1 MFEPFFSR
9 FAVSP
14 SGEPGEAAWV
24 DDRLGSVVGYDEL
37 MAVAAGSSFDNG
49 IYRLHSR
56 ESAATG
62 QAAAVAAFPSL
73 EGRGAVFAYDW
84 LGRQFALD
92 FARLSGDQP
101 MVLMLEPGTG
111 EALEVPATFV
121 DFHDTELT
129 EFADSALA
137 SEFFATWSAAHADEV
152 PLAHSDCVGYL
163 VPLFLGGEDAVE
175 NLEVVEFDDYWSVLS
190 QILQQ
195 ARDDSDGGPAPRGDR
210 ATG

>member
-14 SGEPGEAAWV
+14 AGERGEAAWA

-37 MAVAAGSSFDNG
+37 MAVAAGCSFNDG
-49 IYRLHSR
+49 IYRLHSLDT
-56 ESAATG
+56 ATSG

-73 EGRGAVFAYDW
+73 DGRGAVFAYDW

-92 FARLSGDQP
+92 FARLSEDQP

-111 EALEVPATFV
+111 EALEIPATFV
-121 DFHDTELT
+121 EFHDTELT
-129 EFADSALA
+129 DFAQSALA
-137 SEFFATWSAAHADEV
+137 SEFFAAWSAAHPENV
-152 PLAHSDCVGYL
+152 PLGHSDCIGYL
-163 VPLFLGGEDAVE
+163 VPLFLGGEDAIE
-175 NLEVVEFDDYWSVLS
+175 NLEVVEFDVYWSVLS

-195 ARDDSDGGPAPRGDR
+195 TRDHPDGS
-210 ATG
+210 